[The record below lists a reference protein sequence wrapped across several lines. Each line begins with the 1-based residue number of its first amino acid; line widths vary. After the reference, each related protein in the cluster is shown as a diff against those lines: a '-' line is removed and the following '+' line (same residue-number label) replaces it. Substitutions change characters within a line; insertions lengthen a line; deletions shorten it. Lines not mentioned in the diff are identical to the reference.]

1 MKIMIIANP
10 NAGGFRK
17 VSMNSIKNYLEEKGA
32 DVTVYWTVKKGDAK
46 DHAANIKEGEYD
58 VVVAAGGDGTVNE
71 VINGIAKKKINFGVI
86 PAGTVNVFAIETG
99 IPFDSFKACDVILQN
114 NTKKINLGI
123 ADDRYFVLMASAGF
137 DAYVAYNIHAGLKS
151 VAGRLGFVLHG
162 IFLLL
167 FYKFPKIKITTGHG
181 TYYGY
186 TVIVSNMKMYAGKI
200 HITPNASFLSND
212 FEVCILTKKGAI
224 SIIKFLFYV
233 LFKKQTSMNELT
245 FLHAKKITLESNSP
259 CSIQADGDGIGG
271 LPKKIKIMKRALSV
285 VLPRA

>member
-17 VSMNSIKNYLEEKGA
+17 VSMNSIKNYLEEKKG
-32 DVTVYWTVKKGDAK
+32 DVTVYWTLKKGDAK
-46 DHAANIKEGEYD
+46 DRAAKIKKGEYD

-86 PAGTVNVFAIETG
+86 PAGTANVFATETG
-99 IPFDSFKACDVILQN
+99 IPFDPFKACDVILQN
-114 NTKKINLGI
+114 KTKKINLG
-123 ADDRYFVLMASAGF
+123 AVDDRYFALMASAGF

-167 FYKFPKIKITTGHG
+167 YYKFPKIKITTDSG
-181 TYYGY
+181 TYSGY
-186 TVIVSNMKMYAGKI
+186 TVIVSNMKLYAGKI
-200 HITPNASFLSND
+200 YVTPGASFLNDD
-212 FEVCILTKKGAI
+212 FEVCVLTKKGAV

-233 LFKKQTSMNELT
+233 LFKKQTSMKELT
-245 FLHAKKITLESNSP
+245 FFRAKEITLESGSP
-259 CSIQADGDGIGG
+259 CSIQADGDGIGE
-271 LPKKIKIMKRALSV
+271 LPKKIKIVKGALSV
-285 VLPRA
+285 VLP